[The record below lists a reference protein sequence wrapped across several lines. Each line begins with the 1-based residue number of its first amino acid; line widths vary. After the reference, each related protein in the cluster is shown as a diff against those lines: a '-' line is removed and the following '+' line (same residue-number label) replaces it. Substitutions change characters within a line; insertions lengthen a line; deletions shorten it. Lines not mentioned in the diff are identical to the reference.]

1 MMRGR
6 QGSTALSDQV
16 EKENAAKIG
25 LFAAEGKRQE
35 RGKPLHCCL
44 SEGEN
49 ELSSIRTG
57 ELEKL
62 SSKKK

>member
-1 MMRGR
+1 MSQTVDADDDDKAEKRK
-6 QGSTALSDQV
+6 SSAPSDQV

-49 ELSSIRTG
+49 ELSSIR
-57 ELEKL
+57 
-62 SSKKK
+62 

>member
-49 ELSSIRTG
+49 ELSSIR
-57 ELEKL
+57 
-62 SSKKK
+62 